1 MVPAG
6 VQSGQPRR
14 GKIGSIYGWIFTF
27 KKKLR
32 MTIVLVLVLVLVGNR
47 DNGSVPASRRP
58 LTSDPPSALLSS
70 TRNSYI

>member
-14 GKIGSIYGWIFTF
+14 GKIGSIYGWIF

-32 MTIVLVLVLVLVGNR
+32 ISIVLVLVLVLVGNR